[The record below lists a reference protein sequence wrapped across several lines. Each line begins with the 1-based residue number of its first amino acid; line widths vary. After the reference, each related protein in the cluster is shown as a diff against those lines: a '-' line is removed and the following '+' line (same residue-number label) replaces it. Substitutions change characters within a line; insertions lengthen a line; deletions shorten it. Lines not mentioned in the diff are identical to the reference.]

1 VSAAKT
7 AEPIEMS
14 FGLWTRGWA
23 KDACIRSGALWREK
37 ANTTEPSMCGGDAA
51 LSNYFD
57 HLLQSRQRRLTEQ
70 NVAHL
75 LAPEV

>member
-1 VSAAKT
+1 MHVLEA
-7 AEPIEMS
+7 
-14 FGLWTRGWA
+14 
-23 KDACIRSGALWREK
+23 GALWRDL
-37 ANTTEPSMCGGDAA
+37 ANTTESSMCGGDAA

-70 NVAHL
+70 NMAHL